1 MNHTKRLD
9 EERIPKQVMYGRS
22 EGTRRNGC
30 QSIRCKDDIKKY
42 IKPMGLWNCITEKWK
57 KSE

>member
-1 MNHTKRLD
+1 MNRTEKMD
-9 EERIPKQVMYGRS
+9 EERMPKQVMYARS
-22 EGTRRNGC
+22 EGTRRKGC

-42 IKPMGLWNCITEKWK
+42 LQPTGIWNYITEKWK